1 MRPIPVAITIA
12 VAAIVVQILGPS
24 PSQTAKPQSSP
35 QSLESD
41 RDPAGL
47 DPDDPV
53 FSVMGRAVAKRHTQA
68 LTSKDLNS
76 HYTTYLVLAP
86 DPGKTRLGLYF
97 DRWIDSVQLA
107 VEHSGYRFDTHWLP
121 WRSPGAQPATP
132 DKDQTGRLK
141 HPGILLFRRSD
152 GCNPRIAVLVVGENP
167 AHGVDRDHMQ
177 WILRSGLDI
186 AGVVGPSFSGS
197 FDSLTEIYAG
207 KHDLRQNLRI
217 ISGTATNP
225 DAIARFRT
233 HFPRFETVI
242 RDDGVALAAL
252 KAYLSRHTLTT
263 TTLAILTESGTAYG
277 QQFRAQRARNG
288 KLRTLSVQFPREI
301 SAIRNAYQEDASL
314 SGGRPQTSPED
325 IALRLQLRDSHR
337 GDTVP
342 LLGGPASA
350 VTQESL
356 LIHIAATL
364 REERADYVAIAAT
377 NVLDVLFLAR
387 FVRKICPDVRL
398 VFLEN
403 DALFVRPPDS
413 ASFIGSLAISTYSL
427 MLRNQLWIRPNT
439 EWLVPFS
446 SSSTEGVYNAMLA
459 LIDNTPLADY
469 YPPGESGKAPPVWIT
484 MSGRDRYWP
493 VASHA
498 TPATEPLR
506 AAPPQFTTIQ
516 FPNPGNLWLVMY
528 GSLVLTAIWFAA
540 CTRLAARTD
549 RRRVTIASFYLPR
562 ANLKTHEGQGRAYY
576 HMLMLF
582 ALIGVMM
589 ILCGPVFVAAPHS
602 SLTMR
607 LIAVASAIVI
617 AWLGAEAA
625 RIYLRLLWPGT
636 PDSRY
641 IPLAV
646 LGFLLIG
653 MTFWFGSLTGPSDH
667 EGLFVA
673 LRSLDPAS
681 GVSPLI
687 PLLLASLAYVCWCW
701 VHWQRMILFRER
713 SVPLSSEPFSE
724 IQHRA
729 RWIRKYLGTT
739 FQLTHRRT
747 FLLLAAIVTVV
758 CLVLDS
764 FENRNL
770 DTLFRMMTGGICGLL
785 GVNFYMFLVTWR
797 RLREIL
803 TRLELLPFREAFST
817 IPEQLGRTALWVN
830 NPYRPSYA
838 LLVRAEE
845 TLRALARKEPSYL
858 SDLPAQTIK
867 FSSAVNGLIES
878 ETRGIRPPAA
888 EQRHPRELSCDL
900 ASRFSAKLGDYWRDQ
915 AADSQP
921 NTDSTPK
928 DSKADGK
935 ESVRLPRDA
944 HASAEHFVALHY
956 VMFIRSV
963 MLGLRN
969 YVNSF
974 VTGFILLTLALNA
987 YPFQSAGR
995 IRWMITAIFI
1005 TIGGG
1010 LVISMVQMDHNPILS
1025 RLTRT
1030 KPSEFDPQFWYKVA
1044 TIGILPLLTAVGSQF
1059 PELTRLI
1066 VSWVQP
1072 AISALK

>member
-12 VAAIVVQILGPS
+12 VAAIVIQILGPS
-24 PSQTAKPQSSP
+24 PSGQAARPPGTASTK
-35 QSLESD
+35 ESGVSAVEED
-41 RDPAGL
+41 SK
-47 DPDDPV
+47 DDPV
-53 FSVMGRAVAKRHTQA
+53 RKLMSASIGKGPNHKFNHDEV
-68 LTSKDLNS
+68 NS
-76 HYTTYLVLAP
+76 HYSIYLVLAP

-121 WRSPGAQPATP
+121 WQVPGAQAAGA
-132 DKDQTGRLK
+132 DKNQAERLK

-167 AHGVDRDHMQ
+167 AHGVDRDQMQ
-177 WILRSGLDI
+177 WILSSGLDI

-197 FDSLTEIYAG
+197 FDSLIETFAG
-207 KHDLRQNLRI
+207 KHDLRNNLRI
-217 ISGTATNP
+217 MSGTATNP

-242 RDDGVALAAL
+242 RDDGAALGAL

-277 QQFRAQRARNG
+277 QQFRAQRTRNG

-301 SAIRNAYQEDASL
+301 SAIRNAYQEDSSL
-314 SGGRPQTSPED
+314 SGGRAQASPED
-325 IALRLQLRDSHR
+325 IVLRLQLRDPHR
-337 GDTVP
+337 GGDTVP
-342 LLGGPASA
+342 LLGGLASA
-350 VTQESL
+350 VTQESV

-377 NVLDVLFLAR
+377 SVLDVLFLAR
-387 FVRKICPDVRL
+387 FVRKICPDTRL

-413 ASFIGSLAISTYSL
+413 SSFIGSLAVSSYSL
-427 MLRNQLWIRPNT
+427 IVRNQLWIRPGS
-439 EWLVPFS
+439 EWLVPFP

-469 YPPGESGKAPPVWIT
+469 YPPGEFGMHPPVWIT

-493 VASHA
+493 VASYSK
-498 TPATEPLR
+498 PAPEPLR
-506 AAPPQFTTIQ
+506 AAPPQFTAIQ
-516 FPNPGNLWLVMY
+516 ISNPGNLWIAMY
-528 GSLVLTAIWFAA
+528 GSLVLTAIWFAT
-540 CTRLAARTD
+540 CTRIAARLPN
-549 RRRVTIASFYLPR
+549 RRVDIASFFLPQ
-562 ANLKTHEGQGRAYY
+562 ASSPKAADQGRAYY

-582 ALIGVMM
+582 ALIGMMM
-589 ILCGPVFVAAPHS
+589 ILCGPVIAAAGNS
-602 SLTMR
+602 GIFMR
-607 LIAVASAIVI
+607 ILAAASAVLI
-617 AWLGAEAA
+617 AWLAVEAA
-625 RIYLRLLWPGT
+625 RIYRRHLWRGS
-636 PDSRY
+636 DSRY
-641 IPLAV
+641 LSITV
-646 LGFLLIG
+646 FCFLLLG
-653 MTFWFGSLTGPSDH
+653 LFLWFASLARSKDQ
-667 EGLFVA
+667 EGLFLA
-673 LRSLDPAS
+673 LRSLEPSS
-681 GVSPLI
+681 GVSPVV
-687 PLLLASLAYVCWCW
+687 PLLLASLGFVCWCW
-701 VHWQRMILFRER
+701 VHWQRMILFCER
-713 SVPLSSEPFSE
+713 SIELPAEPFPD
-724 IQHRA
+724 IAQRA
-729 RWIRKYLGTT
+729 VRICEFLGRPY
-739 FQLTHRRT
+739 QLTDPVV
-747 FLLLAAIVTVV
+747 LSVTLGIFALV

-764 FENRNL
+764 FENRTL
-770 DTLFRMMTGGICGLL
+770 DLLFRQMAGGICGLL
-785 GVNFYMFLVTWR
+785 AVNFVMFFRLWR
-797 RLREIL
+797 TLRDVL
-803 TRLELLPFREAFST
+803 NRLELLPFREAFSN

-845 TLRALARKEPSYL
+845 TLRALAAKEPSYL
-858 SDLPAQTIK
+858 YDLPARATE
-867 FSSAVNGLIES
+867 FSGAVKGLIES
-878 ETRGIRPPAA
+878 EARSIRPSADD
-888 EQRHPRELSCDL
+888 QRRAREMSRDL
-900 ASRFSAKLGDYWRDQ
+900 AAQLSAKLRYYWRERDYWRDR
-915 AADSQP
+915 A
-921 NTDSTPK
+921 
-928 DSKADGK
+928 G
-935 ESVRLPRDA
+935 ESSPILNRDA
-944 HASAEHFVALHY
+944 HTSAEHFVAIHH

-969 YVNSF
+969 YLNSF

-995 IRWMITAIFI
+995 IRWMITAIFV

-1025 RLTRT
+1025 RLTKT